1 MEALPTLLL
10 RTAVNPWA
18 YGNVGRARAVVDRLL
33 CLPKVYLNRLHTVPH
48 EHEVPHTVL
57 WWCGKPLRLQA
68 QMEDTGAIVQ
78 AIHLDSFLRTVRY
91 PRYRV
96 HYERDVAATLVERS
110 FVDS

>member
-33 CLPKVYLNRLHTVPH
+33 CLPKVYLNRSHTVPH
-48 EHEVPHTVL
+48 EQVSRTPS

-68 QMEDTGAIVQ
+68 QMEDTGAVVQ
-78 AIHLDSFLRTVRY
+78 AIHLPGRFAWSALILAGEQHEHAHACGEVRE
-91 PRYRV
+91 P
-96 HYERDVAATLVERS
+96 
-110 FVDS
+110 